1 MAERVGIE
9 PTSAR
14 SRTDNGFEDRGDHQA
29 PFTLR
34 DVETEMATPRLLPQG
49 LHGPQHLIRIGKFP
63 RGPLGM
69 DDLSICAHLEHAA
82 VGWNQLERADAL
94 LQLHEPAR
102 HTDGLG
108 LVVSSRAIFD
118 DNFFYH
124 LVLVLLLSL
133 TKFWHF
139 DQSVFIR
146 KKQKNHPK
154 AAVSG

>member
-34 DVETEMATPRLLPQG
+34 EVKLEAATPRPSQQG
-49 LHGPQHLIRIGKFP
+49 LHGPQHVVRVGEFP

-69 DDLSICAHLEHAA
+69 DDLSICTPLEHAA
-82 VGWNQLERADAL
+82 VGGHQLERADAL
-94 LQLHEPAR
+94 LQLHEPVR
-102 HTDGLG
+102 HTGSLG

-118 DNFFYH
+118 DNFLEH
-124 LVLVLLLSL
+124 S
-133 TKFWHF
+133 
-139 DQSVFIR
+139 
-146 KKQKNHPK
+146 
-154 AAVSG
+154 